1 MQVAVLGLGRFGTQL
16 AESLSSEGHD
26 VLAIDISENEVQRIA
41 NTVTKAAIA
50 DITDEQA
57 LRDLGGGN
65 MDVGVVSTAVLEA
78 SVLAAMNLQSLGV
91 PAVFAKA
98 RSERHATM
106 LRRIGVQ
113 RVVEPEKEGGLRFA
127 HLLRLRQAKDY
138 LSLTSDY
145 GIAVYEPPPRLYGTT
160 LDRLDE
166 GASTRRLLMLVRDDE
181 VQLNPVRSQTIK
193 ANDLLIFS
201 GADEDLAKE
210 L

>member
-16 AESLSSEGHD
+16 AESLAEEGHE
-26 VLAIDISENEVQRIA
+26 VLAIDLSEGEVQAIA
-41 NTVTKAAIA
+41 ERVTKAAIA

-57 LRDLGGGN
+57 LRDLGVGN
-65 MDVGVVSTAVLEA
+65 MDVGVVATAFIEA
-78 SVLAAMNLQSLGV
+78 SVLAAMNLQLLGV
-91 PAVFAKA
+91 PAIYAKA
-98 RSERHATM
+98 RSQRHATM

-138 LSLTSDY
+138 LSLSREY

-160 LDRLDE
+160 LDQLDE
-166 GASTRRLLMLVRDDE
+166 DSTTRRLLMLVRDDE
-181 VQLNPVRSQTIK
+181 VQVNPVRSETIK

-201 GADEDLAKE
+201 GADEDLAKD